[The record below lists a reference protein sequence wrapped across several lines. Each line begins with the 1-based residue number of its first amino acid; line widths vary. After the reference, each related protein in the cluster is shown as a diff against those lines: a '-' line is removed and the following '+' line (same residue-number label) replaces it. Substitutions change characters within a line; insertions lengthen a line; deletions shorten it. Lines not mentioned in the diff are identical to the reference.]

1 MTKHFRSLKRTMNE
15 KAEKWQLV
23 YSFALMDLNTRMY
36 IGYTISMKSENDAYY
51 RALEMIERSG
61 IELNSVRAD
70 KYYLVQNISD

>member
-1 MTKHFRSLKRTMNE
+1 MDE
-15 KAEKWQLV
+15 KAKKWQFV
-23 YSFALMDLNTRMY
+23 YSFALVDLNTRMY

>member
-1 MTKHFRSLKRTMNE
+1 MTKYFRSLKRTMDE
-15 KAEKWQLV
+15 KAKKWQFV
-23 YSFALMDLNTRMY
+23 YSFALVDLNTRMY